1 MFSDEVSLEVS
12 RLRAGLS
19 ATLPGRTPPP
29 FYLVA
34 VQMASLTVTKPSASV
49 LSVGTASED
58 RKHIAERRVFLG
70 RCFVPKKR
78 SLAQIHS
85 LPREWPELD
94 LTFTADIFE
103 IRESPLHQDLCEFWC
118 WMGSH
123 DFQDGATDYL
133 AFLRLQG
140 EGPSVDL
147 LMSDSSF
154 SQVRGQP
161 VWGQG
166 IGFPRS
172 HLDP

>member
-12 RLRAGLS
+12 HLRAGLS

-29 FYLVA
+29 FCLVA

-58 RKHIAERRVFLG
+58 RKHRGAKGLSGKVLRSEEH
-70 RCFVPKKR
+70 

-103 IRESPLHQDLCEFWC
+103 IRESLLHQGLCEFWC

-123 DFQDGATDYL
+123 DFQDGSTGYL

-147 LMSDSSF
+147 LSDSSF